1 MIKCAIFDLD
11 GTLVNSM
18 EYWSIVPSEYLKQN
32 GIEVDDPKALSDKFL
47 SMSLLESSKYFIDK
61 YNFNKTVEEVAQEI
75 DKVMEHYYLNF
86 VEVKKGIKPLLELF
100 YKNNV
105 KMAIATATDKFL
117 VEEVLTKLGIRKYFD
132 FIITSTEVGSS
143 KKNPLIYE
151 KCAEHFNA
159 KYEESIIFEDL
170 PYGIISGKS
179 VGFHTVGIYDEPSKH
194 LQDKIKENAELYFED
209 FSMESIDKIKTTFEL
224 NEKKN
229 KKLSTI
235 IISTILALV
244 VCSLLYY
251 RLVPHK
257 LSLVVPAR
265 NIESVEILYYEN
277 GFHCG
282 KIADEHMDEFK
293 TMLKNATYILTFS
306 NQYKYWSYC
315 EVLIHYQNNSYRG
328 FGGHYLSTLINPR
341 LCFEMNFDIY
351 KATKM
356 LDETTII
363 NCEGNYLDNKI
374 ESSKK

>member
-61 YNFNKTVEEVAQEI
+61 YKFNKTVEEVAQEI

-194 LQDKIKENAELYFED
+194 LQDKIKENAELYFEE
-209 FSMESIDKIKTTFEL
+209 FSMESIDKIKSTFEL
-224 NEKKN
+224 KEKKN

-235 IISTILALV
+235 IVSIILALV

-257 LSLVVPAR
+257 LSLVVPTR
-265 NIESVEILYYEN
+265 NIQSIEVEYE
-277 GFHCG
+277 GEEGLCTAF
-282 KIADEHMDEFK
+282 IAEEHMDEFIERIK
-293 TMLKNATYILTFS
+293 KATYILTFS
-306 NQYKYWSYC
+306 NRYKYFSRPIVFIKY
-315 EVLIHYQNNSYRG
+315 NNGKERS
-328 FGGHYLSTLINPR
+328 FGYNHLSTLINPR
-341 LCFEMNFDIY
+341 LCFKMNFDFNYINLIDKNTEQMIY
-351 KATKM
+351 PWPKFSEEN
-356 LDETTII
+356 D
-363 NCEGNYLDNKI
+363 G
-374 ESSKK
+374 